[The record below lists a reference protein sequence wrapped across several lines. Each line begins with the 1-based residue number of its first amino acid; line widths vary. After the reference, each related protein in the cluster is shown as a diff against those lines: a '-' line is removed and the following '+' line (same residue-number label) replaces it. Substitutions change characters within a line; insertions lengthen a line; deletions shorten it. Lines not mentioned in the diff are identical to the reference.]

1 MLVWQLHLRSGD
13 LFHYVGANAGTYT
26 VLAADLGAS
35 VVAVEA
41 AADVA
46 TLLRENVALNGFE
59 EVSVVEAAAGAS
71 VGRIGFTEGLDSL
84 NRIDPTGAIEVDEV
98 TLDSLIG
105 DRWVA
110 GVKVDVEGF
119 ELDVMKGVRRALAEH
134 RIELIQLEWH
144 MNLKWDGP
152 SLDTRGTG
160 RGPLADLL
168 ATHGY
173 ELLYALG
180 DGRLSRSRP
189 IEDFSDVFAAPA
201 PQYWTGHVAERL
213 ETLIVSGNC
222 SLTV

>member
-1 MLVWQLHLRSGD
+1 MRLEGPRRQPARLASRCWCGSATCAPATSSSTLGP
-13 LFHYVGANAGTYT
+13 NAGTYT

-119 ELDVMKGVRRALAEH
+119 ELDVMKGGARRALC
-134 RIELIQLEWH
+134 
-144 MNLKWDGP
+144 G
-152 SLDTRGTG
+152 
-160 RGPLADLL
+160 
-168 ATHGY
+168 
-173 ELLYALG
+173 
-180 DGRLSRSRP
+180 
-189 IEDFSDVFAAPA
+189 APD
-201 PQYWTGHVAERL
+201 
-213 ETLIVSGNC
+213 
-222 SLTV
+222 